1 LVELVDT
8 QSQFCDLHLMKWV
21 PNFCQDIIDDST
33 SEFWKE
39 VAVLARNFLDV
50 ETSELTELLTQWRV
64 PQDPTLPSPA
74 LVVS

>member
-1 LVELVDT
+1 
-8 QSQFCDLHLMKWV
+8 MKWV

-50 ETSELTELLTQWRV
+50 ETSELY
-64 PQDPTLPSPA
+64 
-74 LVVS
+74 